1 MAHWLKAAEDLF
13 EVVDRRAKLVV
24 GDEQPNSESPAS
36 NGQGSQAKS
45 KKSKVKPKEEKTSD
59 GRSMIADTSSKK
71 TSSRISLS
79 KVSSRNDLPVAS
91 TDNNRSSNISPS
103 LKTKD
108 EVQHKIDNDAS
119 KSDLPESSSSLSDQ
133 PKHNT
138 VYDEDT
144 SASIN
149 QDAVLL
155 ILNGDPFDEASSKSG
170 EEVSSAPITFEEKE
184 AERNYP
190 TDSSQAILPKDKG
203 SVIVINREG
212 SQSFNIDSPSKV
224 NLLKVRDLKSENQ
237 LDEKKYED
245 HKPVTSPIKVQDQ
258 LGSAKKRQD
267 ESGSPKKAQ
276 DQPGSPKKAQ
286 DQSGSESRVQ
296 DQPGSMNIVQ
306 DQLDEAQGL
315 LESSKTTGQ
324 SKEARLARVC
334 AGLSSRLQEYKSEN
348 AQLEELLVAER
359 DLSKSYEARIQQLQ
373 EDLSISKEEV
383 NRVESNMLEALGAKN
398 AEIEALVSSMD
409 TLKKQASISEGNLAS
424 LQANMESIMRN
435 RELTETRMMQAI
447 KEELASVERR
457 AEEERAAHNATKMAA
472 MEREVE
478 LEHRALDASTAL
490 AKIQR
495 TVDERTAKAAEL
507 EQKVAL
513 LEIECSSLTQEL
525 QDMEVRARR
534 GQKKSPEDANQ
545 VIQAEVQKMR
555 VEMAA
560 MKRDAEHYSRQ
571 EHMELEKRYRELTDL
586 LYYKQTQLEAMTSEK
601 AAAEFQLEKEIK
613 RIREAQV
620 EVERSRVPRRV
631 SSTWDED
638 DMKALEPLP
647 FHHRHLAGANIQ
659 LQKAAKALDTGAVR
673 AMRFLWRYPVARLF
687 LVFYM
692 VFVHLFMMYLLHRLQ
707 YLRVRKKDALASPW
721 GDLRTKLRRESKYM
735 LEPDWREIAETLR
748 VDIVPQILGWRRP
761 YGHLLLT
768 TSPKRC
774 SSFLELN
781 ALSFL
786 CSLRMCPSGV
796 LVPLGLNRLTMFELY
811 CRSLNIVPSVNL
823 FRVFYKV
830 SKQGHWFSFEKRT
843 GKSVGGQIFRE
854 TFSGLKGWKKRF
866 FFLDRRVIPDAMA
879 WRHHDSDVNDPVP
892 EGGFNVSDVQTLT
905 EQIVDLRPVPSGL
918 LFHGGLTTTWDF
930 PGFRHVFKDTEG
942 NVITMSEYLRFP
954 FLSGA
959 SISKGPALTPQD
971 QVEQHTTRPLPV
983 DQPIPEKTDH
993 QKEIEVEDPKIVA
1006 IRKRK
1011 ARAAAKKKEKKK
1023 QGGDGEESSHPK
1035 TKRRK
1040 TADRKDVSAAFEATS
1055 SPEPIRTFN
1064 PTQPSGAVAATAES
1078 REDRSPRESLH
1089 DSADRSVHNYFDA
1102 HHDEETNTLRLGSSG
1117 DQSGKALTNV
1127 NTEVIQPSPKHQNAH
1142 RSPTVEKTAT
1152 PLRTAPQGANTEAG
1166 ESSRENVFYVPE
1178 WSIHQRCRVDNPM
1191 WCRELMVHLAPPAAQ
1206 EESNALNNAT
1216 ALERA
1221 WFSLA
1226 RWALAQTDI
1235 LERFENLQADFG
1247 ELAES
1252 HAECG
1257 DLARKLVQARLDLS
1271 HTSDLYNSLSDRY
1284 KAFKSEHE
1292 GCAEKLEGLEN

>member
-24 GDEQPNSESPAS
+24 GDEQPNSQSPAS

-149 QDAVLL
+149 QDAVLP

-203 SVIVINREG
+203 SEIVINREG

-424 LQANMESIMRN
+424 LQAMMRGFQWS
-435 RELTETRMMQAI
+435 LKIHDDAI
-447 KEELASVERR
+447 KEELESVERR
-457 AEEERAAHNATKMAA
+457 AEEERDAQRATKMAA
-472 MEREVE
+472 ME
-478 LEHRALDASTAL
+478 
-490 AKIQR
+490 KKR

-513 LEIECSSLTQEL
+513 LEVTIEALKL

-534 GQKKSPEDANQ
+534 GQKKSPGRCQ
-545 VIQAEVQKMR
+545 
-555 VEMAA
+555 
-560 MKRDAEHYSRQ
+560 
-571 EHMELEKRYRELTDL
+571 
-586 LYYKQTQLEAMTSEK
+586 
-601 AAAEFQLEKEIK
+601 
-613 RIREAQV
+613 
-620 EVERSRVPRRV
+620 
-631 SSTWDED
+631 SS
-638 DMKALEPLP
+638 
-647 FHHRHLAGANIQ
+647 
-659 LQKAAKALDTGAVR
+659 
-673 AMRFLWRYPVARLF
+673 
-687 LVFYM
+687 
-692 VFVHLFMMYLLHRLQ
+692 
-707 YLRVRKKDALASPW
+707 
-721 GDLRTKLRRESKYM
+721 
-735 LEPDWREIAETLR
+735 
-748 VDIVPQILGWRRP
+748 
-761 YGHLLLT
+761 
-768 TSPKRC
+768 
-774 SSFLELN
+774 
-781 ALSFL
+781 
-786 CSLRMCPSGV
+786 
-796 LVPLGLNRLTMFELY
+796 
-811 CRSLNIVPSVNL
+811 
-823 FRVFYKV
+823 
-830 SKQGHWFSFEKRT
+830 
-843 GKSVGGQIFRE
+843 
-854 TFSGLKGWKKRF
+854 
-866 FFLDRRVIPDAMA
+866 
-879 WRHHDSDVNDPVP
+879 DP
-892 EGGFNVSDVQTLT
+892 
-905 EQIVDLRPVPSGL
+905 
-918 LFHGGLTTTWDF
+918 
-930 PGFRHVFKDTEG
+930 
-942 NVITMSEYLRFP
+942 
-954 FLSGA
+954 
-959 SISKGPALTPQD
+959 
-971 QVEQHTTRPLPV
+971 
-983 DQPIPEKTDH
+983 
-993 QKEIEVEDPKIVA
+993 
-1006 IRKRK
+1006 
-1011 ARAAAKKKEKKK
+1011 
-1023 QGGDGEESSHPK
+1023 
-1035 TKRRK
+1035 
-1040 TADRKDVSAAFEATS
+1040 
-1055 SPEPIRTFN
+1055 
-1064 PTQPSGAVAATAES
+1064 
-1078 REDRSPRESLH
+1078 
-1089 DSADRSVHNYFDA
+1089 
-1102 HHDEETNTLRLGSSG
+1102 
-1117 DQSGKALTNV
+1117 
-1127 NTEVIQPSPKHQNAH
+1127 
-1142 RSPTVEKTAT
+1142 
-1152 PLRTAPQGANTEAG
+1152 
-1166 ESSRENVFYVPE
+1166 
-1178 WSIHQRCRVDNPM
+1178 
-1191 WCRELMVHLAPPAAQ
+1191 
-1206 EESNALNNAT
+1206 
-1216 ALERA
+1216 
-1221 WFSLA
+1221 
-1226 RWALAQTDI
+1226 
-1235 LERFENLQADFG
+1235 
-1247 ELAES
+1247 
-1252 HAECG
+1252 
-1257 DLARKLVQARLDLS
+1257 
-1271 HTSDLYNSLSDRY
+1271 
-1284 KAFKSEHE
+1284 
-1292 GCAEKLEGLEN
+1292 